1 MDSNNQN
8 MNAFDLTGKTILVT
22 GASSGLG
29 RQCAITASEYGA
41 KVFITG
47 RDRERLLATFDQLA
61 GDGHQ
66 WHRAD
71 LTLEKDINDLVAKL
85 PELNGVVYSTGIS
98 DLSPARFIKPED
110 ISKTYSISFNASVL
124 LTSQLLARKKLEK
137 NACSLVF
144 ISTISTRYPFVG
156 GAMYISAKAALES
169 YARVLALELAPRG
182 IRSNSISPAFVRTPM
197 LDDTAEKYSGEAVK
211 KIEEQQ
217 LLGLGEP
224 VDVANTVVFFLS
236 DASRWITASNL
247 VVGGG

>member
-1 MDSNNQN
+1 MT
-8 MNAFDLTGKTILVT
+8 AFDLTGKTILVT

-29 RQCAITASEYGA
+29 RQCAITASNHGA
-41 KVFITG
+41 NVFITG
-47 RDRERLLATFDQLA
+47 RNQQRLLETYDLLS
-61 GDGHQ
+61 GDGHH
-66 WHRAD
+66 WLLAD
-71 LTLEKDINDLVAKL
+71 LTIDMDIDTLVGQL
-85 PELNGVVYSTGIS
+85 PALNGVVYSTGIS

-110 ISKTYSISFNASVL
+110 IAKTFDISFNASVL
-124 LTSQLLARKKLEK
+124 LTSQLLAKKKLEK

-169 YARVLALELAPRG
+169 YARVLALELAPKG

-224 VDVANTVVFFLS
+224 EDVANTVVFFLS
-236 DASRWITASNL
+236 DASKWITASNL
-247 VVGGG
+247 IVGGG